1 MKPYKRIKNHNLTNP
16 YEGYKTFRDLDFKPH
31 PSGLGGKQA
40 IIEFDNG
47 HRISVVG
54 GGLGQYGNGDTT
66 FEIWRSCDGDVKG
79 YLTVEEVTEEMVD
92 LQKLDPSTPRN
103 EFGF

>member
-1 MKPYKRIKNHNLTNP
+1 MKPQKRIKNHKLNET
-16 YEGYKTFRDLDFKPH
+16 YKSFNDLDFKPH
-31 PSGLGGKQA
+31 PSRLGGKQA
-40 IIEFDNG
+40 IMEFDNG

-54 GGLGQYGNGDTT
+54 GGYGQYGDGDTT

-79 YLTVEEVTEEMVD
+79 WLSIEEVTNQIIE
-92 LQKLDPSTPRN
+92 LQKLDSNTPRN